1 MNKFELYCMIY
12 YVLDAEWDESKNAE
26 LGKFLSSANPFQFRD
41 IGSADPEIYEEF
53 CKEIPDTITRDDSY
67 GYARNYVES
76 LGNRDVQAAFLT
88 IDREEW
94 DECLH
99 KYLSQEHK
107 GRQGV

>member
-26 LGKFLSSANPFQFRD
+26 LGKFLSSANPFQFSD
-41 IGSADPEIYEEF
+41 IGSADPVIYEEF
-53 CKEIPDTITRDDSY
+53 CKKIPDTITRDDSY

-99 KYLSQEHK
+99 EYLSQEHK